1 MALFTNSKIKET
13 DVYISYIVLS
23 VANFTKYRK
32 TCNEIYSTGE
42 LK

>member
-1 MALFTNSKIKET
+1 MALFTNLKIKET
-13 DVYISYIVLS
+13 GVHISYILLTF
-23 VANFTKYRK
+23 ANFTKHRK